1 MKKTKQILTAI
12 VLLAFATASMAQVP
26 TYVPTNGLVG
36 WYPFS
41 GNANNHSTNHYNGI
55 DTAATKTLDRYGDTA
70 SAYSFNGMHYIILD
84 SSANQSYSQGI
95 TFSAWI
101 NPSDTIYNAS
111 IVDKMPFSGGSN
123 YGFRTCVRWDG
134 EIWATTGTY
143 DNGEGVAIA
152 PVHYETNSWYHV
164 MGTYTIGDSIRIYIN
179 GVLANTAPSTT
190 TSLTSNTD
198 IEIGSGDYTFGYEAF
213 YGSIDEVGIWNRALT
228 PAEVMSLF
236 TGNVAPPAYVP
247 SNGLLAWYPLD
258 GNGHDFSINHNHAFN
273 SGATFT
279 NNRHGDANAAADF
292 NGFADMHV
300 NRPTFLFSQNG
311 KFSLSAWVKRD
322 TSEIGGVI
330 MMTEP
335 LATDD
340 FFVYLTAYDSI
351 DFSVGKQGTAWSGI
365 SNCPI
370 TQNTWDNYIATYDS
384 NTMKLYKNGV
394 YFGTKTVPFTNAI
407 TAYMPLYIGSG
418 MGGGSL
424 TGQLD
429 DIGIWKRVLT
439 PAEISALQIDDLS
452 IGSNASDKDNF
463 INVYPNPATSNFTIE
478 FSSEFSNANIQ
489 IFNALG
495 ALVYE
500 QATNQTTTV
509 INMNAPTGIYFVKVS
524 DRDKMVT
531 QKLIIENK

>member
-1 MKKTKQILTAI
+1 MKNKIFLLVSLAI
-12 VLLAFATASMAQVP
+12 FGLATATQAQVP
-26 TYVPTNGLVG
+26 SYVPSNGLIG

-55 DTAATKTLDRYGDTA
+55 DTAATKTMDRYGDTA

-101 NPSDTIYNAS
+101 NASDTIYNAS
-111 IVDKMPFSGGSN
+111 IVDKMPFSGGGN

-152 PVHYETNSWYHV
+152 QVNYEINRWYHV
-164 MGTYTIGDSIRIYIN
+164 VGTYTLGDSIRIYIN
-179 GVLANTAPSTT
+179 GVLANTAPSTL

-198 IEIGSGDYTFGYEAF
+198 IEVGSGDYTFGYEAF
-213 YGSIDEVGIWNRALT
+213 YGSIDEVGVWNRALT

-258 GNGHDFSINHNHAFN
+258 GNGHDFSLNHNHAFN
-273 SGATFT
+273 SGATYT

-292 NGFADMHV
+292 NGSADMHV
-300 NRPTFLFSQNG
+300 NKPTFSFRQNG
-311 KFSLSAWVKRD
+311 KFSLSTWVKRD
-322 TSEIGGVI
+322 TTELGGII
-330 MMTEP
+330 MMT
-335 LATDD
+335 
-340 FFVYLTAYDSI
+340 DSWTTN
-351 DFSVGKQGTAWSGI
+351 DFSVLLVANDSIRFLVGSIGTAWEELD
-365 SNCPI
+365 NCPV
-370 TQNTWDNYIATYDS
+370 TQNTWDNVIATYDS

-394 YFGTKTVPFTNAI
+394 YFGTKTVSFTNAT
-407 TAYMPLYIGSG
+407 TAVLPLYIGSG
-418 MGGGSL
+418 MSGGSL

-429 DIGIWKRVLT
+429 DIGIWNRVLT
-439 PAEISALQIDDLS
+439 PSEISALQIDDLS
-452 IGSNASDKDNF
+452 IASNASGKNSF
-463 INVYPNPATSNFTIE
+463 INVYPNPANSNLTLE
-478 FSSEFSNANIQ
+478 LSSGFSDANVQ

-495 ALVYE
+495 ALVYK
-500 QATNQTTTV
+500 QTINEPTTV
-509 INMNAPTGIYFVKVS
+509 INMNAPAGIYFVKVS
-524 DRDKMVT
+524 NREKMYT
-531 QKLIIENK
+531 QKLIIE